1 MSTKRRITL
10 HSRYQERAYG
20 AEKEVPWLNVSG
32 LWLEKLGFKAGD
44 KVEITM
50 REKLLIIQPIEQVA
64 EDQEDYKARFE
75 EVERALKK
83 LL

>member
-1 MSTKRRITL
+1 MANKRTITL
-10 HSRYQERAYG
+10 QTRHHDSAHGEYKKA
-20 AEKEVPWLNVSG
+20 PWLSISG
-32 LWLEKLGFKAGD
+32 LWLEKLGFHAGD